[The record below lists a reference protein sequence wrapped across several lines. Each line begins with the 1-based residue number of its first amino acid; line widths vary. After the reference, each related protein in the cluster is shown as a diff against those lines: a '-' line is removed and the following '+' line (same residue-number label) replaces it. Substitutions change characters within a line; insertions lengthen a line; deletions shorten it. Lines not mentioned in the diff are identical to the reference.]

1 MNRTAP
7 RHEVLPRGRLQ
18 LRDLLD
24 ALVAAECIDTAS
36 AKTCWVRQSQRA
48 ATRHPALA
56 IDAEQLPDL
65 GRPGAV
71 WTADRLM
78 QWLAEQSGLR
88 YQKIDPLGL
97 DVRQITALVPF
108 AYASRARILPLAV
121 RHDEVVIAT
130 AEPYWNDWQVDL
142 GAAIGRRIERV
153 LANPLDIERYLAEF
167 YALARSVKG
176 AEHQRGQILPGG
188 LQNLEQLVELSRSGQ
203 LDAEAQP
210 IVAIVDWLLQYAF
223 ESRASD
229 IHLEPRREHGRVRF
243 RIDGA
248 LNDVYQIPAA
258 VMPPVT
264 SRLKM
269 LARMDL
275 AEKRRPQDGRIKT
288 RAPGGTEIELRCS
301 ALPTAFGEKL
311 VMRIFDPDVLKRD
324 FHSLG
329 LDDAD
334 AAQWRAMAE
343 QPHGIV
349 LVTGPTGSGK
359 TTTLYATL
367 KHCARPE
374 VNVCTIEDPIELVE
388 PAFNQMQVM
397 PGIGLGFAE
406 GVRALLRQDPDI
418 IMIGEIRDLET
429 AEVATQA
436 ALTGHL
442 VFSTLH
448 TNDAVGA
455 ITRLIDLG
463 VAPYLLRAT
472 LVGVVAQRLVRRLC
486 DDCKAPVPA
495 RAAQWA
501 ALVGADSALPC
512 PETFHAPTGCEHC
525 RHTGY
530 RGRAGVYEMLR
541 MTAPLQAA
549 IHADV
554 DDVSL
559 RSLARS
565 QGMTTLR
572 AAATA
577 RVLDG
582 VTSIEEALSVVPP
595 QP

>member
-1 MNRTAP
+1 M
-7 RHEVLPRGRLQ
+7 
-18 LRDLLD
+18 
-24 ALVAAECIDTAS
+24 
-36 AKTCWVRQSQRA
+36 
-48 ATRHPALA
+48 
-56 IDAEQLPDL
+56 
-65 GRPGAV
+65 PG
-71 WTADRLM
+71 
-78 QWLAEQSGLR
+78 S
-88 YQKIDPLGL
+88 
-97 DVRQITALVPF
+97 
-108 AYASRARILPLAV
+108 
-121 RHDEVVIAT
+121 
-130 AEPYWNDWQVDL
+130 
-142 GAAIGRRIERV
+142 
-153 LANPLDIERYLAEF
+153 
-167 YALARSVKG
+167 
-176 AEHQRGQILPGG
+176 

-329 LDDAD
+329 LDDAE
-334 AAQWRAMAE
+334 AALWRSMAA
-343 QPHGIV
+343 QPHGII

-397 PGIGLGFAE
+397 TAIGLGFAD

-486 DDCKAPVPA
+486 THCKTTTPA
-495 RAAQWA
+495 RPEQWL
-501 ALVGADSALPC
+501 ALVGPESHLPC
-512 PETFHAPTGCEHC
+512 PTTTHTPAGCEHC

-530 RGRAGVYEMLR
+530 LGRVGVYEMMR
-541 MTAPLQAA
+541 MSASLQAA
-549 IHADV
+549 IRADV

-559 RSLARS
+559 RAAALAE
-565 QGMTTLR
+565 GMTSLR
-572 AAATA
+572 CAAAT
-577 RVLDG
+577 RVLRGD
-582 VTSIEEALSVVPP
+582 TSVEEALGVVPP